1 MNADGTNQT
10 GITDNPASDEAPAW
24 SPDGSKIAFD
34 TGREGNEEIY
44 VMNTDGTK
52 QIRLTHNF
60 PSGFPAWSPDG
71 SKIAFTS
78 DRDGNEEIYVM
89 GADGSNQTRL
99 THNPTSDLPAWSPD
113 GSKIAFT
120 SDRDGNPEIYVMNA
134 DGTDQ
139 THLTGFA
146 HIDFGDDDDE
156 PTVKPELA
164 ETPGHRASLPAHL
177 EGFENALAPPPGVQ
191 ALIRVTIDGQDPAEH
206 HAGEYK
212 AYMLLETDMPLSML
226 MEHYQRQV
234 VQPGW
239 EVQQEVVTEGLAV
252 LTWTFHD

>member
-1 MNADGTNQT
+1 MAQVRESSDFYPAWSPDGTKIAFTSDRDGIPKIYVMNADGTNQT
-10 GITDNPASDEAPAW
+10 RITDNPASDEA
-24 SPDGSKIAFD
+24 
-34 TGREGNEEIY
+34 
-44 VMNTDGTK
+44 
-52 QIRLTHNF
+52 
-60 PSGFPAWSPDG
+60 
-71 SKIAFTS
+71 
-78 DRDGNEEIYVM
+78 
-89 GADGSNQTRL
+89 
-99 THNPTSDLPAWSPD
+99 PAWSPD

-139 THLTGFA
+139 TRLTGFA

-177 EGFENALAPPPGVQ
+177 EGFENALAPPPEVQ